1 MGAVRQLSDCIGQDL
16 CLLESWAGAGVDFS
30 VKDNQGVRAGM
41 VAAYLLQGVVCFRG
55 LCFLCRARLCS
66 LQNVLQNKA

>member
-1 MGAVRQLSDCIGQDL
+1 MGAVRQLSDRIGQDL
-16 CLLESWAGAGVDFS
+16 CLLESWARAGADFS
-30 VKDNQGVRAGM
+30 VKDNQGVRAGT

-66 LQNVLQNKA
+66 LQNVL